1 MPGSHKIQVVR
12 SGYELKVLKVKA
24 EENSRFDIQLRP
36 LNIAQGDDVRVEA
49 PRLKESDTRSVV
61 SLDGDALLRTRGE
74 NLADALANLPG
85 VSVLRNGSTA
95 KPVVRGQYG
104 SRVLKLF
111 DGVRHE
117 GQDWALDHGPEIDAF
132 ASGRMRVVKG
142 SAGVRY
148 GPDAIAGVLLIDPP
162 EVLKDPGVVIH
173 THSVG
178 ALNGKRGTMAARID
192 GNHSILPGLAWRLDG
207 NYSRGA
213 GLVTPDYPL
222 DNTGIEETKFGGLL
236 EYSEA
241 MNTGSPFDEMKHAAG
256 CVSAFG
262 MKRHQTLT
270 RHSYVIVP
278 STANSTKRTMRLNG
292 LLSG

>member
-1 MPGSHKIQVVR
+1 MMTGFYILIIAGFTSAGPCDGQVSGRVVDAESGQPLHRARVTAGEHIQPVRTDEGGVYRLKGVCPGRTKIQVVR

-142 SAGVRY
+142 SADWVERVRTVASL
-148 GPDAIAGVLLIDPP
+148 PMF
-162 EVLKDPGVVIH
+162 
-173 THSVG
+173 S
-178 ALNGKRGTMAARID
+178 ALNPAAEAVMEETAAMAA
-192 GNHSILPGLAWRLDG
+192 A
-207 NYSRGA
+207 A
-213 GLVTPDYPL
+213 
-222 DNTGIEETKFGGLL
+222 
-236 EYSEA
+236 EA
-241 MNTGSPFDEMKHAAG
+241 AVV
-256 CVSAFG
+256 VS
-262 MKRHQTLT
+262 L
-270 RHSYVIVP
+270 
-278 STANSTKRTMRLNG
+278 
-292 LLSG
+292 